1 MALVQIP
8 TPSGAPTGTNWT
20 LLNTGD
26 TSVGTSNI
34 KTYSGLG
41 GYDKYYVEMRG
52 LSSTTSIQ
60 PGFSF
65 SLNGGTGSAT
75 AFIRTFELDTSRN
88 VRETNTTFGG
98 TSPTMD
104 LGFTANGSGTL
115 NAIFYM
121 DGGSTTGIKHYYVN
135 SMGTDVVN
143 YGARGRYYE
152 GQYSLAITSLSFAP
166 TSGNFDAGSV
176 FIYGA

>member
-8 TPSGAPTGTNWT
+8 TPVAATGTNWT

-26 TSVGTSNI
+26 TSVGTSTI
-34 KTYSGLG
+34 KSYSGLG

-60 PGFSF
+60 PGFTMA
-65 SLNGGTGSAT
+65 LNGGTGSAT
-75 AFIRTFELDTSRN
+75 AFVRTFEIDTSRN
-88 VRETNTTFGG
+88 VRETSTSFGG
-98 TSPTMD
+98 TSTTIN
-104 LGFTANGSGTL
+104 LGFTANGSGSM

-121 DGGSTTGIKHYYVN
+121 DGGSSAGIKHYYLN
-135 SMGTDVVN
+135 SMGDDVVN
-143 YGARGRYYE
+143 YGARGRYHE